1 MCNKC
6 AIKYPTVLTGE
17 SVSDR
22 ILKIGQHLIKL
33 RSRCLF
39 LTYSVQDTAGCGIK
53 KVTPRLVGSFLS
65 NSREFQGEI
74 LHTYLLIMYLH
85 AGINSI

>member
-1 MCNKC
+1 MFVFDLQC
-6 AIKYPTVLTGE
+6 TGYG
-17 SVSDR
+17 R
-22 ILKIGQHLIKL
+22 MRH
-33 RSRCLF
+33 
-39 LTYSVQDTAGCGIK
+39 K